1 MFIFSNDKKL
11 KLKKK
16 TTKKKKTKRGLYVN
30 TVIKQRPVPKE
41 AVVLAL
47 VG

>member
-11 KLKKK
+11 KLKKNTHTHK
-16 TTKKKKTKRGLYVN
+16 KRGLYVN
-30 TVIKQRPVPKE
+30 AVIKQRPVPKE